1 LVMCEMAKNTTPQ
14 KEAVEKGGVSSTHKE
29 ESQAKKEKAR
39 EEEKERYVVQVSQG
53 VEGEDNWLSLKKEG
67 KIFIFSSKRNAEE
80 SLNRVMSKHP
90 EMIRGR
96 VMRIEKRGDSNTL
109 IPEIEISG
117 KQVVEHNKEI
127 LPKEMQG
134 YISEDM
140 LSFMNEEEIQGI
152 RSLIADLIRKKDE
165 VAKFGRIAVQR
176 SAFKKDAKRV
186 KQMEELHKK
195 YHERKEALRKAKE
208 AFEEIKESV
217 HEFIEENLK
226 EYPELERWLRVSI
239 TGEGS
244 LPSPN
249 RGQGRRRSPE
259 GKKGIILRFLREH
272 RGEHFKETELIRKIQ
287 EAGMGENYSWTQQS
301 TNPRLRAML
310 SEGIISQDE
319 SGRYYLP

>member
-1 LVMCEMAKNTTPQ
+1 MAKNTHQAEEGVGKQGEPAPQ
-14 KEAVEKGGVSSTHKE
+14 KEKRPGEQK
-29 ESQAKKEKAR
+29 R
-39 EEEKERYVVQVSQG
+39 EEEKEERYVVQVSQG

-152 RSLIADLIRKKDE
+152 RSLIADLIRKKEE

-195 YHERKEALRKAKE
+195 YHERKVALQKAKE

-239 TGEGS
+239 TGEGR

-249 RGQGRRRSPE
+249 RGQGRRRVPE
-259 GKKGIILRFLREH
+259 GKKGIILKFLQMH
-272 RGEHFKETELIRKIQ
+272 RGEKFREVEIIKGIK
-287 EAGMGENYSWTQQS
+287 EAGMGGDYSWSQQS
-301 TNPRLRAML
+301 VNPRIRSML
-310 SEGIISQDE
+310 SEGIISQDSE
-319 SGRYYLP
+319 GRYYLP

>member
-1 LVMCEMAKNTTPQ
+1 MMCEMAKNTTPQ
-14 KEAVEKGGVSSTHKE
+14 KEAGKESGDSLPQKE
-29 ESQAKKEKAR
+29 ESQAKKE
-39 EEEKERYVVQVSQG
+39 EVTEEKRERYVVQVSQG

-152 RSLIADLIRKKDE
+152 RSLIADLIRKKEE

-176 SAFKKDAKRV
+176 SAFKKDTKRV
-186 KQMEELHKK
+186 KRMEELQKK
-195 YHERKEALRKAKE
+195 YHKRKEALQKAKE
-208 AFEEIKESV
+208 AFERIKESV

-239 TGEGS
+239 TGEGR

-249 RGQGRRRSPE
+249 RGQGRRRVPE
-259 GKKGIILRFLREH
+259 GKKGIILKFLQMH
-272 RGEHFKETELIRKIQ
+272 RGEKFREVEIIKGIKEAE
-287 EAGMGENYSWTQQS
+287 MGEDYSWSQQS
-301 TNPRLRAML
+301 VNPRIRSML

-319 SGRYYLP
+319 QGRYYLP

>member
-1 LVMCEMAKNTTPQ
+1 MCEMAKNTTPQ

-96 VMRIEKRGDSNTL
+96 VMRIEKRGDRNTL

-140 LSFMNEEEIQGI
+140 LEFMNEEEIQGI
-152 RSLIADLIRKKDE
+152 RSLIADLIRKKEE

-195 YHERKEALRKAKE
+195 YHERKEALQKAKE
-208 AFEEIKESV
+208 AFEEIKEDV
-217 HEFIEENLK
+217 HKFIEESLK
-226 EYPELERWLRVSI
+226 EFPELDRWLRVSI

-244 LPSPN
+244 LPTPN

-272 RGEHFKETELIRKIQ
+272 RGEHFREIDLIKGIE
-287 EAGMGENYSWTQQS
+287 EAGMTGNYVWTQS
-301 TNPRLRAML
+301 AVNPRLRALL
-310 SEGIISQDE
+310 SEGVISQDSE
-319 SGRYYLP
+319 GRYYLP

>member
-1 LVMCEMAKNTTPQ
+1 MAKNTHQAEEGVGKKGEPAPQ
-14 KEAVEKGGVSSTHKE
+14 KEERPEEKKE
-29 ESQAKKEKAR
+29 EVKEEK
-39 EEEKERYVVQVSQG
+39 KERYVVQVSQG

-67 KIFIFSSKRNAEE
+67 KIFIFSNKRNAEE

-96 VMRIEKRGDSNTL
+96 VMRIEKRGDRNTL

-152 RSLIADLIRKKDE
+152 RSLIADLIRKKEE

-208 AFEEIKESV
+208 AFEEIKGSV
-217 HEFIEENLK
+217 HEFIEESLK
-226 EYPELERWLRVSI
+226 EFPELERRLRVSI
-239 TGEGS
+239 TGEGR

-249 RGQGRRRSPE
+249 RGQGRRRVPE
-259 GKKGIILRFLREH
+259 GKKGIILKFLQEH
-272 RGEHFKETELIRKIQ
+272 RGQKFKEAEIIRGIV
-287 EAGMGENYSWTQQS
+287 ESGMGSDYSWKQQ
-301 TNPRLRAML
+301 TVNPRIRAML
-310 SEGIISQDE
+310 AEGIISQDE
-319 SGRYYLP
+319 QGRYYLP